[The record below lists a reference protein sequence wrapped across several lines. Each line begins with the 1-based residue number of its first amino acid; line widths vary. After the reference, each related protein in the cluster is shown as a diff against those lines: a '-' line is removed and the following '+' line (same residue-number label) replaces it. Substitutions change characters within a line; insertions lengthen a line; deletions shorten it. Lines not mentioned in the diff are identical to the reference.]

1 MLEALDN
8 LLINYPFHP
17 VLWTLYAVNRRFAV
31 RKPEMEKSTEILY
44 YYRVTRPWLGGVT
57 DSIRDILARDDTT
70 ENGCWYAYATICN
83 KEKTEMYWIP
93 REWVKRIIVNDE
105 ITLSFYPMNFVVDKF

>member
-1 MLEALDN
+1 MEGNVMLEAFDN

-31 RKPEMEKSTEILY
+31 RKPEMEKSTEILH

-57 DSIRDILARDDTT
+57 DSIRDIIARDDTT
-70 ENGCWYAYATICN
+70 KNGRWYAFCYN
-83 KEKTEMYWIP
+83 SQWGKNRNVLDSSGMGKTYFCE
-93 REWVKRIIVNDE
+93 RTK
-105 ITLSFYPMNFVVDKF
+105 